1 MRPRDSERNTS
12 EWTRSR
18 GMWGKRYWDR
28 TCGVFRHEDG
38 NGVPCGPADAQG
50 KGGGGPGGAD
60 RATPILIARQSPI
73 GVRLQT
79 TTRFWT
85 VQQTA
90 DGGSWSRSDHHPS
103 RSHSPKA
110 WPPLPNHG
118 NSSSICFEVDAV
130 VRRAAARSPL
140 AAGTGRTSSW
150 MLFSLLASN
159 ALPRASDLF
168 LHQQQQP
175 SASTALISSL
185 VFLWNHQASSH

>member
-12 EWTRSR
+12 EWTRSK
-18 GMWGKRYWDR
+18 GMWGERYWDR

-50 KGGGGPGGAD
+50 KAEDQVGQTAPHQFLSPAGLRLRP
-60 RATPILIARQSPI
+60 TPNNAAI
-73 GVRLQT
+73 
-79 TTRFWT
+79 WT
-85 VQQTA
+85 DQQTA
-90 DGGSWSRSDHHPS
+90 NGGSWSRSDHHPS

-110 WPPLPNHG
+110 WPALPNHG